1 MPPASNRRITLRSI
15 AQKAGLSL
23 AATSMA
29 MRNHPR
35 ISLAVRQRVQTLARK
50 MGYHPDPKLATLM
63 HHLRAQ
69 GDVNYRETLAYVSS
83 YESYDTWKN
92 FPHHDY
98 YLGAAERALELGY
111 RLDVVHLG
119 EPGMTPARMS
129 HLLATRAIRGLLIG
143 GFDQSEASLPLQ
155 WEQFAAVAFDYSLTS
170 PQLHR
175 ATTDYYREML
185 SVLTRLERE
194 GCQRIG
200 LNSNSADD
208 AKVLGLWY
216 SAFLRYQHGLPRSRR
231 IPVNASPMAQEGL
244 DVWLERHQPDAII
257 SAGWGD
263 FPINFEAIHHRT
275 APKHIR
281 YVNMNMSYADQRS
294 RGINKLSS
302 IVGRLACEHLVAQ
315 LQRNET
321 GLPRY
326 PQVIAIEG
334 EWVDDYNAWQQ
345 QRERWRAATKRKIS
359 KPE

>member
-1 MPPASNRRITLRSI
+1 MPPASNRRVTLRAI
-15 AQKAGLSL
+15 AQKAELSL

-29 MRNHPR
+29 LRNHPR
-35 ISLAVRQRVQTLARK
+35 ISTKVREQVQSLARK

-83 YESYDTWKN
+83 YDSYERWKA

-129 HLLATRAIRGLLIG
+129 HLLSTRAIRGLLIG
-143 GFDQSEASLPLQ
+143 GFDQLDASLPLQ
-155 WEQFAAVAFDYSLTS
+155 WDRFAAVAFDYSLNT

-185 SVLTRLERE
+185 SVLARLERE

-200 LNSNSADD
+200 LNANSIDD

-216 SAFLRYQHGLPRSRR
+216 SAFLRYQHGLPRVRR
-231 IPVNASPMAQEGL
+231 IPVNASPKAQEGL
-244 DVWLERHQPDAII
+244 DTWLAKHEPDAII

-263 FPINFEAIHHRT
+263 FPQNFEMIHHRK
-275 APKHIR
+275 APTSIR
-281 YVNMNMSYADQRS
+281 YVNMNLSYADARS
-294 RGINKLSS
+294 QGINKLSGV
-302 IVGRLACEHLVAQ
+302 VGRLACEHLVAQ
-315 LQRNET
+315 LQRNEI

-326 PQVIAIEG
+326 PQVMAIEG
-334 EWVDDYNAWQQ
+334 EWVDDYESWHA
-345 QRERWRAATKRKIS
+345 QREKWRAATIRKIS
-359 KPE
+359 KPD